1 MKDKEMKLVK
11 KCIELKENYSKLKSD
26 ISIGDFKENNELL
39 LLLAKNNRLS
49 IEIKDLVIDMF
60 KLRPVSFE
68 TYHIGDAGISF
79 TLKEHFDRNTVKV
92 AISRYKCP
100 ICGKE
105 VIENE
110 FSFQCI
116 DFNKSK
122 CQFIRFKENCE
133 VKDNEIIIE
142 NYSTYIKE
150 LSSRQSKYNDLSFK
164 YLYIDDYDDI
174 VEARLI
180 LKF

>member
-1 MKDKEMKLVK
+1 MKNKEINLITKYK
-11 KCIELKENYSKLKSD
+11 ELRGNYMKLKSD
-26 ISIGDFKENNELL
+26 ISGCKFKTDDKMLDLMRRNNK
-39 LLLAKNNRLS
+39 LAT
-49 IEIKDLVIDMF
+49 EIKDLVVDTF
-60 KLRPVSFE
+60 NLRPVSFNI
-68 TYHIGDAGISF
+68 YYIGDNGISF
-79 TLKEHFDRNTVKV
+79 TLKERFDRNAVKV
-92 AISRYKCP
+92 VISRYKCP